1 MKYSLKFTAIEFL
14 AGASL
19 NHLIITHF
27 YTPIVN
33 LSVSL
38 SFVSA
43 LLTYKRLVHIQYNTL
58 KERTKKSVS
67 QLSHGELTNRHTLH

>member
-43 LLTYKRLVHIQYNTL
+43 LLTYKRLVHIQY
-58 KERTKKSVS
+58 S
-67 QLSHGELTNRHTLH
+67 QRKDEEVC